1 MTVKVISVEELKPLL
16 SNSHPCAAVSINI
29 RDDVIAAT
37 SKETWDFVKAELAK
51 EPDMTFTC
59 STSIFNGASCKKFTF
74 TGKDNDPL
82 LQTVNFINR
91 TVNQNQMETLEK
103 FRDQY
108 TRTSPSQGLGAQAA
122 CPLFK

>member
-16 SNSHPCAAVSINI
+16 KNSHPCAAVSINI

-59 STSIFNGASCKKFTF
+59 SISTFGNVSCKKFTF

-82 LQTVNFINR
+82 LQAVNFIDR
-91 TVNQNQMETLEK
+91 TVNHEQTETLDR
-103 FRDQY
+103 FRDRY
-108 TRTSPSQGLGAQAA
+108 TPTSPSQGLGAQAA